1 MLYDSNLKIYQ
12 PLNIQSDFNM
22 GLLLLFIIE
31 GSSKIYI
38 NGKRKIY
45 QTNDIVIINDLEHY
59 RIYSNEDTV
68 IATLYLSRC
77 ELDYFFQFEKKY
89 YIDVDKLDNSVLKY
103 YMNKVLANYIKY
115 KNDMDTNVFNTI
127 KQLMMILRLYR
138 IVDEDHDY
146 YLNNDIHKAINYMLD
161 HYKEKLYIAE
171 VATNCI
177 LSVRWFSENLEE
189 ITDMKFRELRKSIR
203 LSYAIFDLIYSKK
216 SITQIAG
223 DNGFAYESNFIT
235 SFRDK
240 YHITPAKYRKQL
252 TNDQYYPFNNKR
264 TNLIENLNKISHRL
278 KDLTNNVADYI
289 SLDIH
294 LDEQLTSKL
303 PTSNLLIYIRNIET
317 LTNNFQQSKLLT
329 MRREIGQYGLMFSH
343 HLINEL
349 LNESNFESNRL
360 MHQMFS
366 FSLEHQF
373 EISFEINLSR
383 NENLEVFADRFKRL
397 LNYLIDCTYYY
408 GQRQFHFY
416 LNMTY
421 YQYNHVYKMVNETL
435 KDSKVTLILNDYD
448 KYLANQMT
456 HIIDGNNQIA
466 CKVYHEL
473 VSDREITTILKNN
486 SSLNILYQPTTPNR
500 IESLIETFKWCL
512 EYKQRISIIIDD
524 TWIDS
529 MIPSQSS
536 HLMIKE
542 LQLNKE
548 SQYQLFELILT
559 LKRLRGNIVFFNDNI
574 LVTHYLNE
582 YQLLIFPNNKL
593 FNKLHQKLNI
603 TGLNIEDIEYRIHDI
618 CIKHNKP
625 INQQINQQFN
635 EETGNKINTI
645 NFDKESRK
653 LVIDYDSSA
662 DVIKHIY
669 IKQKIK

>member
-22 GLLLLFIIE
+22 GLLLLFVIE

-38 NGKRKIY
+38 NGKKEIY

-68 IATLYLSRC
+68 IACLYLSRC

-89 YIDVDKLDNSVLKY
+89 YIDVDRLDTSVLKY

-115 KNDMDTNVFNTI
+115 KNDMNTNVFNTI
-127 KQLMMILRLYR
+127 KQLMMTLRLYR

-146 YLNNDIHKAINYMLD
+146 YLNNDIHKAINYMHD

-189 ITDMKFRELRKSIR
+189 ITDMKYRELRKSIR

-223 DNGFAYESNFIT
+223 DNGFAYESNFIA

-252 TNDQYYPFNNKR
+252 TNDQFYPFNNKR
-264 TNLIENLNKISHRL
+264 TNLIGNLNKISHRL

-294 LDEQLTSKL
+294 LDAQLTSKL

-329 MRREIGQYGLMFSH
+329 MRREIGQYGLLFSH
-343 HLINEL
+343 HLLKEL
-349 LNESNFESNRL
+349 LNESNFENNKL

-373 EISFEINLSR
+373 EISFELNLSG
-383 NENLEVFADRFKRL
+383 NENLEMFEDKFKRL

-421 YQYNHVYKMVNETL
+421 YQYNHIYKMIKEIL

-448 KYLANQMT
+448 KYLANRMT
-456 HIIDGNNQIA
+456 HILDGNKPIA

-473 VSDREITTILKNN
+473 VSDKEITTVLKNN

-618 CIKHNKP
+618 CIKRNKP
-625 INQQINQQFN
+625 INQQFN

-645 NFDKESRK
+645 NFDEESRK